1 MAVALGL
8 ALAASLFFTEDFE
21 ELIARQAA
29 KITVRRDYVAS
40 VISQENKI
48 QYYDRF
54 QSILLVNG
62 IGMTRLTPI
71 TKFMVHLP
79 LAFHS
84 PKPQSVLVVC
94 FGMGT
99 TFRSALTWGID
110 TTTVELVPSVVKAFA
125 FYHPDAPR
133 LTSDAHG
140 HIIVDDGRRYLRRTD
155 KKFDVIVVDPPPPVE
170 AAGSSLLFSTE
181 FYALAEQHLK
191 PGGIVQMWFPG
202 GEPAIQQAVVRSIC
216 EVFPHVRSF
225 PSVEGWGVH
234 LLASMEPME
243 QLDPAHLVARMPASA
258 QQDLMEWSDT
268 PSILNYVGKVVDHEY
283 PLRSLLNPDASIEV
297 TDDRPFNEYFL
308 LRRLRQ
314 RQK

>member
-1 MAVALGL
+1 M
-8 ALAASLFFTEDFE
+8 
-21 ELIARQAA
+21 
-29 KITVRRDYVAS
+29 
-40 VISQENKI
+40 
-48 QYYDRF
+48 
-54 QSILLVNG
+54 
-62 IGMTRLTPI
+62 GMTRLTPI

-84 PKPQSVLVVC
+84 ARPQSALVIC

-110 TTTVELVPSVVKAFA
+110 TTTVELVPSVIQAFP
-125 FYHPDAPR
+125 FYHPDAQR
-133 LTSDAHG
+133 LLSDPHG

-181 FYALAEQHLK
+181 FYALAQQHLK
-191 PGGIVQMWFPG
+191 PGGIMQMWFPG

-216 EVFPHVRSF
+216 EVFPDVRCF
-225 PSVEGWGVH
+225 PSVQGWGLH
-234 LLASMEPME
+234 LLASMEPIE
-243 QLDPAHLVARMPASA
+243 RLDPAQLVARMPASA

-268 PSILNYVGKVVDHEY
+268 PSLLTYAGKVIYREY
-283 PLRSLLNPDASIEV
+283 PLRSLLNPEASIEI
-297 TDDRPFNEYFL
+297 TDDRPLNEYFL

-314 RQK
+314 GRK